1 MFATTSTSSSLTT
14 TETILSLSL
23 SNRRR
28 LRSNHHPSM
37 MAKSSSQNHHRL
49 KREERNTLR
58 RKDDEKMMISEGRR
72 QRRAKL
78 RTTRANGED
87 ETIFSFPL
95 DRSPFPLDGPSA
107 PEKKLVLATN
117 SVRLKSVLKLLC
129 VLLVC
134 GWSMRYAHDPSTSS
148 LTLLKRASGSVTL
161 GFLLALIGYKKK
173 SLDLS
178 GAVSASL
185 VGVLTIF
192 SGVRYGL
199 TLAFFFFSGS
209 AVTKVQSEVKK
220 QVDEHFKE
228 GGGLRDF
235 VQVMANGLVPTMLA
249 AASLYSLGG
258 LSFIANTTGAG
269 AFAEAIIFS
278 IGGSNS
284 SMNNATTKVAST
296 LAVAFL
302 SYFSCCG
309 GDTFASELGVLSKS
323 KPRLITT
330 FCRKEVEP
338 GTNGGVSLLG
348 VVASIF
354 GGLVAAS
361 GWALGAYIT
370 SGVRTEILYALIIGA
385 FGGFFGSFV
394 DSVLGATVQY
404 SGYCRER
411 KKVVSKPGPTVTKIS
426 GLEIL
431 SNSGVNVLSASF
443 IAFAFGALYYHL
455 II

>member
-1 MFATTSTSSSLTT
+1 
-14 TETILSLSL
+14 
-23 SNRRR
+23 
-28 LRSNHHPSM
+28 
-37 MAKSSSQNHHRL
+37 
-49 KREERNTLR
+49 
-58 RKDDEKMMISEGRR
+58 MMISEGRR
-72 QRRAKL
+72 QRRARL

-87 ETIFSFPL
+87 ETIFS
-95 DRSPFPLDGPSA
+95 FPLDGPSA

-443 IAFAFGALYYHL
+443 IAVAFGALYYYR
-455 II
+455 I

>member
-1 MFATTSTSSSLTT
+1 MFATTSLTT
-14 TETILSLSL
+14 TGTILSLSL
-23 SNRRR
+23 SNHRR

-37 MAKSSSQNHHRL
+37 TAKSSSQNHHRL

-78 RTTRANGED
+78 QTTRAGGED
-87 ETIFSFPL
+87 ETIFS
-95 DRSPFPLDGPSA
+95 FPLDGPSA

-117 SVRLKSVLKLLC
+117 SVRLKSVLKLLF
-129 VLLVC
+129 VLVVC

-269 AFAEAIIFS
+269 AFAEAIIS
-278 IGGSNS
+278 SGGSNS

-443 IAFAFGALYYHL
+443 IAVAFGALYYYR
-455 II
+455 I

>member
-78 RTTRANGED
+78 QTTRAGGED
-87 ETIFSFPL
+87 ETIFS
-95 DRSPFPLDGPSA
+95 FPLDGPSA

-269 AFAEAIIFS
+269 AFAEAIIS
-278 IGGSNS
+278 SGGSNS

-348 VVASIF
+348 VVASIL

-370 SGVRTEILYALIIGA
+370 SGVRTEIMYALIIGA

-443 IAFAFGALYYHL
+443 IAVAFGALYYYR
-455 II
+455 I

>member
-72 QRRAKL
+72 QRRARL

-87 ETIFSFPL
+87 ETIFS
-95 DRSPFPLDGPSA
+95 FPLDGPSA

-443 IAFAFGALYYHL
+443 IAVAFGALYYYR
-455 II
+455 I

>member
-78 RTTRANGED
+78 QTTRAGGED
-87 ETIFSFPL
+87 ETIFS
-95 DRSPFPLDGPSA
+95 FPLDGPSA

-117 SVRLKSVLKLLC
+117 SVRLKSVLKLLF
-129 VLLVC
+129 VLVVC

-269 AFAEAIIFS
+269 AFAEAIIS
-278 IGGSNS
+278 SGGSNS

-348 VVASIF
+348 VVASIL

-370 SGVRTEILYALIIGA
+370 SGVRTEIMYALIIGA

-443 IAFAFGALYYHL
+443 IAVAFGALYYHL

>member
-78 RTTRANGED
+78 QTTRAGGED
-87 ETIFSFPL
+87 ETIFS
-95 DRSPFPLDGPSA
+95 FPLDGPSA

-117 SVRLKSVLKLLC
+117 SVRLKSVLKLLF
-129 VLLVC
+129 VLVVC

-269 AFAEAIIFS
+269 AFAEAIIS
-278 IGGSNS
+278 SGGSNS

-443 IAFAFGALYYHL
+443 IAVAFGALYYYR
-455 II
+455 I

>member
-78 RTTRANGED
+78 QTTRANGED
-87 ETIFSFPL
+87 ETIFS
-95 DRSPFPLDGPSA
+95 FPLDGPSA

-235 VQVMANGLVPTMLA
+235 VQVMANGLMPTILA

-269 AFAEAIIFS
+269 AFAEAIIS
-278 IGGSNS
+278 SGGSNS

-443 IAFAFGALYYHL
+443 IAVAFGALYYYR
-455 II
+455 I

>member
-37 MAKSSSQNHHRL
+37 MAKSSSQNQHRL

-87 ETIFSFPL
+87 ETIFS
-95 DRSPFPLDGPSA
+95 FPLDGPSA

-269 AFAEAIIFS
+269 AFAEAIIS
-278 IGGSNS
+278 SGGSNS
-284 SMNNATTKVAST
+284 SMNNATTKAAST

-431 SNSGVNVLSASF
+431 SNSGVNVLSASL
-443 IAFAFGALYYHL
+443 IAVAFGALYYYR
-455 II
+455 I

>member
-1 MFATTSTSSSLTT
+1 
-14 TETILSLSL
+14 
-23 SNRRR
+23 
-28 LRSNHHPSM
+28 
-37 MAKSSSQNHHRL
+37 
-49 KREERNTLR
+49 
-58 RKDDEKMMISEGRR
+58 
-72 QRRAKL
+72 
-78 RTTRANGED
+78 
-87 ETIFSFPL
+87 
-95 DRSPFPLDGPSA
+95 
-107 PEKKLVLATN
+107 
-117 SVRLKSVLKLLC
+117 
-129 VLLVC
+129 
-134 GWSMRYAHDPSTSS
+134 MRYAHDPSTSS

-235 VQVMANGLVPTMLA
+235 VQVMANGLVPTILA

-269 AFAEAIIFS
+269 AFAEAIIS
-278 IGGSNS
+278 SGGSNS

-431 SNSGVNVLSASF
+431 SNSGVNVLSASC
-443 IAFAFGALYYHL
+443 IAVAFGALYYYR
-455 II
+455 IIAVIAE

>member
-78 RTTRANGED
+78 QTTRAGGED
-87 ETIFSFPL
+87 ETIFS
-95 DRSPFPLDGPSA
+95 FPLDGPSA

-117 SVRLKSVLKLLC
+117 SVRLKSVLKLLF
-129 VLLVC
+129 VLVVC

-269 AFAEAIIFS
+269 AFAEAIIS
-278 IGGSNS
+278 SGGSNS

-370 SGVRTEILYALIIGA
+370 FGVRTEILYALIIGA

-443 IAFAFGALYYHL
+443 IAVAFGALYYYR
-455 II
+455 I

>member
-14 TETILSLSL
+14 IETILSLSL

-78 RTTRANGED
+78 QTTRANGED
-87 ETIFSFPL
+87 ETIFS
-95 DRSPFPLDGPSA
+95 FPLDGPSA

-269 AFAEAIIFS
+269 AFAEAIIS
-278 IGGSNS
+278 SGGSNS

>member
-78 RTTRANGED
+78 QTTRANGED
-87 ETIFSFPL
+87 ETIFS
-95 DRSPFPLDGPSA
+95 FPLDGPSA

-117 SVRLKSVLKLLC
+117 SVRLKSVLKLLF
-129 VLLVC
+129 VLVVC

-228 GGGLRDF
+228 GGVLRDF

-269 AFAEAIIFS
+269 AFAEAIIS
-278 IGGSNS
+278 SGGSNS

-443 IAFAFGALYYHL
+443 IAVAFGALYYYR
-455 II
+455 I

>member
-1 MFATTSTSSSLTT
+1 
-14 TETILSLSL
+14 
-23 SNRRR
+23 
-28 LRSNHHPSM
+28 
-37 MAKSSSQNHHRL
+37 
-49 KREERNTLR
+49 
-58 RKDDEKMMISEGRR
+58 MMISEGRR
-72 QRRAKL
+72 QRRARL

-87 ETIFSFPL
+87 ETIFS
-95 DRSPFPLDGPSA
+95 FPLDGPSA

>member
-87 ETIFSFPL
+87 ETIFS
-95 DRSPFPLDGPSA
+95 FPLDGPSA

-269 AFAEAIIFS
+269 AFAEAIIS
-278 IGGSNS
+278 SGGSNS

-348 VVASIF
+348 VVASIL

-370 SGVRTEILYALIIGA
+370 SGVRTEIMYALIIGA

-431 SNSGVNVLSASF
+431 SNSGVNVLSASL
-443 IAFAFGALYYHL
+443 IAVAFGALYYYR
-455 II
+455 I

>member
-1 MFATTSTSSSLTT
+1 
-14 TETILSLSL
+14 
-23 SNRRR
+23 
-28 LRSNHHPSM
+28 M

-72 QRRAKL
+72 QRRARL

-87 ETIFSFPL
+87 ETIFS
-95 DRSPFPLDGPSA
+95 FPLDGPSA

-117 SVRLKSVLKLLC
+117 SVRLKSVLKLLF

-258 LSFIANTTGAG
+258 LSFIATGAG
-269 AFAEAIIFS
+269 AFAEAIIS
-278 IGGSNS
+278 SSGSNS

>member
-78 RTTRANGED
+78 QTTRANGED

-95 DRSPFPLDGPSA
+95 DFPLDGPSA

-269 AFAEAIIFS
+269 AFAEAIIS
-278 IGGSNS
+278 SGGSNS

-431 SNSGVNVLSASF
+431 SNSGVNVLSASC
-443 IAFAFGALYYHL
+443 IAVAFGALYYYR
-455 II
+455 I

>member
-1 MFATTSTSSSLTT
+1 
-14 TETILSLSL
+14 
-23 SNRRR
+23 
-28 LRSNHHPSM
+28 
-37 MAKSSSQNHHRL
+37 
-49 KREERNTLR
+49 
-58 RKDDEKMMISEGRR
+58 MMISEGRR
-72 QRRAKL
+72 QRRARL

-87 ETIFSFPL
+87 ETIFS
-95 DRSPFPLDGPSA
+95 FPLDGPSA

-117 SVRLKSVLKLLC
+117 SVRLKSVLKLLF
-129 VLLVC
+129 VLVVC

-443 IAFAFGALYYHL
+443 IAVAFGALYYYR
-455 II
+455 I

>member
-87 ETIFSFPL
+87 ETIFS
-95 DRSPFPLDGPSA
+95 FPLDGPSA

-269 AFAEAIIFS
+269 AFAEAIIS
-278 IGGSNS
+278 SGGSNS
-284 SMNNATTKVAST
+284 SMNNATTRVAST

-443 IAFAFGALYYHL
+443 IAVAFGALYYYR
-455 II
+455 I

>member
-1 MFATTSTSSSLTT
+1 
-14 TETILSLSL
+14 
-23 SNRRR
+23 
-28 LRSNHHPSM
+28 M

>member
-1 MFATTSTSSSLTT
+1 
-14 TETILSLSL
+14 
-23 SNRRR
+23 
-28 LRSNHHPSM
+28 M

-78 RTTRANGED
+78 QTTRAGGED
-87 ETIFSFPL
+87 ETIFS
-95 DRSPFPLDGPSA
+95 FPLDGPSA

-117 SVRLKSVLKLLC
+117 SVRLKSVLKLLF
-129 VLLVC
+129 VLVVC

-258 LSFIANTTGAG
+258 LSFIVDNVGG
-269 AFAEAIIFS
+269 EFAETIIS
-278 IGGSNS
+278 IGNS
-284 SMNNATTKVAST
+284 SSDGATKVASAF
-296 LAVAFL
+296 AVAFL

-443 IAFAFGALYYHL
+443 IAVAFGALYYYR
-455 II
+455 I

>member
-95 DRSPFPLDGPSA
+95 DGPSA

-161 GFLLALIGYKKK
+161 GFLLASIGYKKK

-178 GAVSASL
+178 GAVSASS

-269 AFAEAIIFS
+269 AFAEAIIS
-278 IGGSNS
+278 SGGSNS

-354 GGLVAAS
+354 GGFVAAS

-385 FGGFFGSFV
+385 FSGFFGSFV

-443 IAFAFGALYYHL
+443 IAVAFGALYYYR
-455 II
+455 I

>member
-37 MAKSSSQNHHRL
+37 MAKSSSQNQHRL

-87 ETIFSFPL
+87 ETIFS
-95 DRSPFPLDGPSA
+95 FPLDGPSA

-192 SGVRYGL
+192 SGVRFGL

-269 AFAEAIIFS
+269 AFAEAIIS
-278 IGGSNS
+278 SGGSNS

-443 IAFAFGALYYHL
+443 IAVAFGALYYHL

>member
-78 RTTRANGED
+78 QTTRANGED
-87 ETIFSFPL
+87 ETIFS
-95 DRSPFPLDGPSA
+95 FPLDGPSA

-148 LTLLKRASGSVTL
+148 LTLLKRAAGSVTL

-269 AFAEAIIFS
+269 AFAEAIIS
-278 IGGSNS
+278 SGGSNS
-284 SMNNATTKVAST
+284 SMNNATTKAAST

-431 SNSGVNVLSASF
+431 SNSGVNVLSASL
-443 IAFAFGALYYHL
+443 IAVAFGALYYYR
-455 II
+455 I

>member
-1 MFATTSTSSSLTT
+1 
-14 TETILSLSL
+14 
-23 SNRRR
+23 
-28 LRSNHHPSM
+28 M

-87 ETIFSFPL
+87 ETIFS
-95 DRSPFPLDGPSA
+95 FPLDGPSA

-185 VGVLTIF
+185 AGVLTIF

-199 TLAFFFFSGS
+199 PLAFFFFSG
-209 AVTKVQSEVKK
+209 VKK

-235 VQVMANGLVPTMLA
+235 VQVMANGLVPTILA

-269 AFAEAIIFS
+269 AFAEAIIS
-278 IGGSNS
+278 SGGSNS
-284 SMNNATTKVAST
+284 SITNATTKVAST

-443 IAFAFGALYYHL
+443 IAVAFGALYYYR
-455 II
+455 I

>member
-78 RTTRANGED
+78 QTTRANGED
-87 ETIFSFPL
+87 ETIFS
-95 DRSPFPLDGPSA
+95 FPLDGPSA

-161 GFLLALIGYKKK
+161 GFLLASIGYKKK

-269 AFAEAIIFS
+269 AFAEAIIS
-278 IGGSNS
+278 SGGSNS

-443 IAFAFGALYYHL
+443 IAVAFGALYYYR
-455 II
+455 I

>member
-78 RTTRANGED
+78 QTTRAGGED
-87 ETIFSFPL
+87 ETIFS
-95 DRSPFPLDGPSA
+95 FPLDGPSA

-235 VQVMANGLVPTMLA
+235 VQVMANGLMPTILA

-269 AFAEAIIFS
+269 AFAEAIIS
-278 IGGSNS
+278 SGGSNS

-443 IAFAFGALYYHL
+443 IAVAFGALYYYR
-455 II
+455 I

>member
-78 RTTRANGED
+78 QTTRANGED

-95 DRSPFPLDGPSA
+95 DGPSA
-107 PEKKLVLATN
+107 PKKKLVLATN
-117 SVRLKSVLKLLC
+117 SVRLKSVLKLLF
-129 VLLVC
+129 VLVVC

-269 AFAEAIIFS
+269 AFAEAIIS
-278 IGGSNS
+278 SGGSNS

-443 IAFAFGALYYHL
+443 IAVAFGALYYYR
-455 II
+455 I

>member
-28 LRSNHHPSM
+28 LRSNHHPLM

-87 ETIFSFPL
+87 ETIFS
-95 DRSPFPLDGPSA
+95 FPLDGPSA

>member
-1 MFATTSTSSSLTT
+1 
-14 TETILSLSL
+14 
-23 SNRRR
+23 
-28 LRSNHHPSM
+28 M
-37 MAKSSSQNHHRL
+37 MAKSSSQKHHRL

-58 RKDDEKMMISEGRR
+58 RKDDEKMMIAEGR

-78 RTTRANGED
+78 QTTRAAGED
-87 ETIFSFPL
+87 ENIFS
-95 DRSPFPLDGPSA
+95 SFPLDGPSA
-107 PEKKLVLATN
+107 PEKKLVLVTN

-134 GWSMRYAHDPSTSS
+134 GWSMRSAHDPSTSS

-185 VGVLTIF
+185 VGVATIF
-192 SGVRYGL
+192 SGVRFGL

-235 VQVMANGLVPTMLA
+235 VQVMANGLVPTLLA

-269 AFAEAIIFS
+269 AFAEAIIS
-278 IGGSNS
+278 SGGSNS
-284 SMNNATTKVAST
+284 SITNATTKVAST

-404 SGYCRER
+404 SGYCCERE
-411 KKVVSKPGPTVTKIS
+411 KVVSKPGPTVTKIS

-443 IAFAFGALYYHL
+443 IAVAFGALYYYR
-455 II
+455 I

>member
-95 DRSPFPLDGPSA
+95 DGPSA
-107 PEKKLVLATN
+107 PEKKLVLATI

>member
-78 RTTRANGED
+78 QTTRANGED
-87 ETIFSFPL
+87 ETIFS
-95 DRSPFPLDGPSA
+95 FPLDGPSA

-161 GFLLALIGYKKK
+161 GFLLASIGYKKK

-235 VQVMANGLVPTMLA
+235 VQVMANGLVPMMLA

-269 AFAEAIIFS
+269 AFAEAIIS
-278 IGGSNS
+278 SGGSNS

-443 IAFAFGALYYHL
+443 IAVAFGALYYYR
-455 II
+455 I

>member
-37 MAKSSSQNHHRL
+37 MAKSSSQNQHRL

-87 ETIFSFPL
+87 ETIFS
-95 DRSPFPLDGPSA
+95 FPLDGPSA

-148 LTLLKRASGSVTL
+148 LTLLKRAAGSVTL

-269 AFAEAIIFS
+269 AFAEAIIS
-278 IGGSNS
+278 SGGSNS
-284 SMNNATTKVAST
+284 SMNNATTKAAST

-431 SNSGVNVLSASF
+431 SNSGVNVLSASL
-443 IAFAFGALYYHL
+443 IAVAFGALYYYR
-455 II
+455 I

>member
-87 ETIFSFPL
+87 ETIFS
-95 DRSPFPLDGPSA
+95 FPLDGPSA

>member
-1 MFATTSTSSSLTT
+1 
-14 TETILSLSL
+14 
-23 SNRRR
+23 
-28 LRSNHHPSM
+28 M

-78 RTTRANGED
+78 QTTRAGGED
-87 ETIFSFPL
+87 ETIFS
-95 DRSPFPLDGPSA
+95 FPLDGPSA

-117 SVRLKSVLKLLC
+117 SVRLKSVLKLLF
-129 VLLVC
+129 VLVVC

-192 SGVRYGL
+192 SGVRYGM

-269 AFAEAIIFS
+269 AFAEAIIS
-278 IGGSNS
+278 SGGSNS

-443 IAFAFGALYYHL
+443 IAVAFGALYYYR
-455 II
+455 I

>member
-28 LRSNHHPSM
+28 LRSNHHPLM

-72 QRRAKL
+72 QRRARL

-87 ETIFSFPL
+87 ETIFS
-95 DRSPFPLDGPSA
+95 FPLDGPSA

>member
-72 QRRAKL
+72 QRRARL

-87 ETIFSFPL
+87 ETIFS
-95 DRSPFPLDGPSA
+95 FPLDGPSA

-269 AFAEAIIFS
+269 AFAEAIIS
-278 IGGSNS
+278 SGGSNS

-443 IAFAFGALYYHL
+443 IAVAFGALYYYR
-455 II
+455 I

>member
-87 ETIFSFPL
+87 ETIFS
-95 DRSPFPLDGPSA
+95 FPLDGPSA

-235 VQVMANGLVPTMLA
+235 VQVMANGLVPMMLA

-269 AFAEAIIFS
+269 AFAEAIIS
-278 IGGSNS
+278 SGGSNS

-302 SYFSCCG
+302 SYFACCG

-443 IAFAFGALYYHL
+443 IAVAFGALYYYR
-455 II
+455 I

>member
-1 MFATTSTSSSLTT
+1 
-14 TETILSLSL
+14 
-23 SNRRR
+23 
-28 LRSNHHPSM
+28 M

-95 DRSPFPLDGPSA
+95 DGPSA

-117 SVRLKSVLKLLC
+117 SVRLKSVLKLLF

-258 LSFIANTTGAG
+258 LSFIATGAG
-269 AFAEAIIFS
+269 AFAEAIIS
-278 IGGSNS
+278 SSGSNS